1 MQTGRI
7 RYLFSGALIAAITI
21 LSNGCGQWAYKEEL
35 PEKPTII
42 NEIIHE
48 EPPVVD
54 GTIICNPDII
64 TQLYEKS
71 EKLLSVI
78 WKSRENLDQM
88 LFVLHNVYREG
99 LNPEDY
105 HLSAIEKLANKI
117 ILSDKAEVVDIGRLE
132 LLLTDAF
139 FLLSAHL
146 AVGKTDAERI
156 DPQWK
161 ASRRALTID
170 WGKFIDSTLQNNHI
184 IENFQKLT
192 PGHREYSNL
201 KKALAEYHQI
211 QEKGGWGRFSTL
223 LPKLEKGMYTQD
235 IALLRNRLAI
245 TQWYIEDTI
254 DDKFLFDQSLHEQ
267 VMLFQ
272 LRNGLAADGVVGKAT
287 IEAMNIPV
295 EDRIATIEANLER
308 WRWLSDDLGESYIK
322 VNIANF
328 ELQVIEKDDMVFKT
342 EAIVGLNSRETP
354 VFSSIMTYLVLNP
367 DWTVPPTILNTDIIP
382 SVINNP
388 GYLAEKN
395 LKILRIDGTEV
406 DPSTIDWINIVTA
419 GFPYRIHQEPGPG
432 NALGRVKFMFPNK
445 FSVYIHDTPNHN
457 LFGRTDRSLSSGC
470 IRVNNPLALA
480 AWLMKDS
487 PAWTPAQIKN
497 VIDEGKERTVNL
509 AKPIQVHIVYLTAW
523 ASDEGLA
530 YFRKDIYNRDQ
541 PLMAALKQ
549 GPPEVDQ

>member
-211 QEKGGWGRFSTL
+211 QEKGGWGRFSTI

-487 PAWTPAQIKN
+487 PDWTPAQIKN

-549 GPPEVDQ
+549 GPPEADQ

>member
-1 MQTGRI
+1 MQMGRI
-7 RYLFSGALIAAITI
+7 RYLFSVALIATITI
-21 LSNGCGQWAYKEEL
+21 LFNGCGQWAYKEEL
-35 PEKPTII
+35 PEKLTII
-42 NEIIHE
+42 NEIVQE

-54 GTIICNPDII
+54 GTIIFNPDII

-78 WKSRENLDQM
+78 WNSKENLDQM

-105 HLSAIEKLANKI
+105 HLSAIEKLAHKI

-132 LLLTDAF
+132 MLLTDAF

-146 AVGKTDAERI
+146 AVGKTDAETI

-201 KKALAEYHQI
+201 KKALAEYRQI
-211 QEKGGWGRFSTL
+211 QEKGGWGRFSTI
-223 LPKLEKGMYTQD
+223 LPKLEKGMCDPD

-254 DDKFLFDQSLHEQ
+254 DDKYLFDQSLHKQ

-272 LRNGLAADGVVGKAT
+272 LRNGLTADGVVGKAT

-388 GYLAEKN
+388 AYLAEKN

-487 PAWTPAQIKN
+487 PDWTPAQIKN

-523 ASDEGLA
+523 ASDDGLA
-530 YFRKDIYNRDQ
+530 YFRKDIYDRDQ
-541 PLMAALKQ
+541 PLLAALKQ
-549 GPPEVDQ
+549 GPPGLDQ

>member
-211 QEKGGWGRFSTL
+211 QEKGGWGRFSTI

-395 LKILRIDGTEV
+395 LKILRNDGTEV

-487 PAWTPAQIKN
+487 PEWTPAQIKN

>member
-1 MQTGRI
+1 
-7 RYLFSGALIAAITI
+7 
-21 LSNGCGQWAYKEEL
+21 
-35 PEKPTII
+35 
-42 NEIIHE
+42 
-48 EPPVVD
+48 
-54 GTIICNPDII
+54 
-64 TQLYEKS
+64 
-71 EKLLSVI
+71 
-78 WKSRENLDQM
+78 
-88 LFVLHNVYREG
+88 
-99 LNPEDY
+99 
-105 HLSAIEKLANKI
+105 
-117 ILSDKAEVVDIGRLE
+117 
-132 LLLTDAF
+132 
-139 FLLSAHL
+139 
-146 AVGKTDAERI
+146 
-156 DPQWK
+156 
-161 ASRRALTID
+161 
-170 WGKFIDSTLQNNHI
+170 
-184 IENFQKLT
+184 
-192 PGHREYSNL
+192 
-201 KKALAEYHQI
+201 
-211 QEKGGWGRFSTL
+211 
-223 LPKLEKGMYTQD
+223 
-235 IALLRNRLAI
+235 
-245 TQWYIEDTI
+245 
-254 DDKFLFDQSLHEQ
+254 
-267 VMLFQ
+267 MLFQ

-395 LKILRIDGTEV
+395 LKILRNDGTEV

>member
-1 MQTGRI
+1 MGRN

-21 LSNGCGQWAYKEEL
+21 LFNGCGHWAYKEEL

-42 NEIIHE
+42 NEIIYE

-201 KKALAEYHQI
+201 KKALAEYRQI
-211 QEKGGWGRFSTL
+211 QEKGGWGRFSTI

-272 LRNGLAADGVVGKAT
+272 LRNGIAADGVVGKAT

-395 LKILRIDGTEV
+395 LKILRNDGTEV